1 MSVTAPSSSTAAPP
15 EHVPSLRDRLKE
27 GLGQEFRLAAVGAVL
42 VLIWLFFF
50 WREPLFLSSNNLTN
64 LALQTVVTGILA
76 LGVTFVLFLGE
87 IDLSVGA
94 ASGVMAAIAGRLVID
109 GGLNVWLAVLV
120 AVAIGAAFGAVQALI
135 VVIGAPSFMVTLGA
149 SIALGGCLLI
159 ALPATGSIDLS
170 QTGIRDLALTFLT
183 PATSWLLLVLIVGAI
198 WLLKASERGRLSV
211 ASLLQRKL
219 VIAMAVMAALGAVT
233 VGYFNSSRGV
243 PVAVTFMLALYL
255 IGWYVTTQTRFG
267 TSVFAVGGSRA
278 ASRRA
283 GLKIERITVSC
294 FAISGALAAFG
305 GIVASSRVL
314 GVSNQSG
321 GGDLL
326 LQAIAAAVIGGTSLF
341 GGRGSVWAA
350 LLGALTIGSVSN
362 GMDLLGLT
370 TEVKLIVTG
379 LILVIAVTLDALVA
393 RGGLRSRTVG

>member
-1 MSVTAPSSSTAAPP
+1 MTTTTTAHKHAVSEAP
-15 EHVPSLRDRLKE
+15 PSLRSRLRE
-27 GLGQEFRLAAVGAVL
+27 GLGQEFRLAAVGVVL
-42 VLIWLFFF
+42 LAIWLFFF

-87 IDLSVGA
+87 IDLSIGA
-94 ASGVMAAIAGRLVID
+94 ASGVMAAIAGRLVVDAGISV
-109 GGLNVWLAVLV
+109 GVAIAV
-120 AVAIGAAFGAVQALI
+120 AVVAGAAFGALQGLI
-135 VVIGAPSFMVTLGA
+135 IVMGAPSFMVTLGA
-149 SIALGGCLLI
+149 SIALGGFLLI
-159 ALPATGSIDLS
+159 ALPSTGSIDLS
-170 QTGIRDLALTFLT
+170 QTAIRDLTLTFLQ
-183 PATSWLLLVLIVGAI
+183 PASSWLLLVLLVAVI
-198 WLLKASERGRLSV
+198 WLLKASERGRLT
-211 ASLLQRKL
+211 ATSLLERRL
-219 VIAMAVMAALGAVT
+219 LLSVGLMAVAGALM

-243 PVAVTFMLALYL
+243 PLALTIMLALYL
-255 IGWYVTTQTRFG
+255 LAWYLTTQTRFG
-267 TSVFAVGGSRA
+267 VSVFAVGGSRA

-283 GLKIERITVSC
+283 GLHVERTTIIC
-294 FAISGALAAFG
+294 FMICGALAAFG
-305 GIVASSRVL
+305 GIIAASRVL

-350 LLGALTIGSVSN
+350 LLGAFTIGSVSN

-379 LILVIAVTLDALVA
+379 LILVLAVSLDALVA
-393 RGGLRSRTVG
+393 RGGLRPGAVS